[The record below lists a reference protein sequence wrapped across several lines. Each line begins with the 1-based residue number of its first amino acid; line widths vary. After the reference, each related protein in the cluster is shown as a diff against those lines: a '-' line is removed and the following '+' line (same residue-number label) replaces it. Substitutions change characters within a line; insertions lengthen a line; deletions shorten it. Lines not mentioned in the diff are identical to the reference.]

1 MRHKR
6 MHKPAYESIRLEVL
20 QPNGEWHVRN
30 AFLFENAEVMGGD
43 KSRAWLIALASR
55 IMMRWYGYD
64 SDKQLRVTGSPPPYQ
79 PTGEY
84 DGKG

>member
-1 MRHKR
+1 
-6 MHKPAYESIRLEVL
+6 
-20 QPNGEWHVRN
+20 
-30 AFLFENAEVMGGD
+30 
-43 KSRAWLIALASR
+43 LASR